1 VSRTE
6 SDGAPDAGMAALEVI
21 EAGPD
26 DADASIL
33 LLHGLGADGAD
44 LAGLAPHV
52 HQPDGARW
60 RFLFPSAPMR
70 PVTINGGAVMRA
82 WYDIAPAGGLDSGSD
97 DIRVSAALADR
108 IIEREIE
115 RGVDPARIVV
125 GGFSQGGVIALETAL
140 AGDRSLAGVIAL
152 STYLHHADRADE
164 RVTMANAGAPIF
176 MAHGRGDAMIPIAR
190 AAASRSRLEALG
202 YRLTWREYAMGHEVC
217 MEEIRDLGDWLEAVL
232 ARETDK

>member
-1 VSRTE
+1 MSTTD
-6 SDGAPDAGMAALEVI
+6 SDDAAAGRMASLEII
-21 EAGPD
+21 EAGPE

-60 RFLFPSAPMR
+60 RFLFPTAPMR

-82 WYDIAPAGGLDSGSD
+82 WYDIDPARGLDSGSD
-97 DIRVSAALADR
+97 DIRASADLTR
-108 IIEREIE
+108 GIIAREID

-140 AGDRSLAGVIAL
+140 TDSHRLAGVVAL
-152 STYLHHADRADE
+152 STYLHDAERADE
-164 RVTMANAGAPIF
+164 RVTLANAEAPIF
-176 MAHGRGDAMIPIAR
+176 MAHGRSDAMIPITR

-202 YRLTWREYAMGHEVC
+202 YRLSWHEYAMGHEVC
-217 MEEIRDLGDWLEAVL
+217 MDEIRDLGDWLETVL
-232 ARETDK
+232 AGGRDR